1 MLRKLFKTTNGVEAK
16 NLKGLNVRICPAR
29 DIEGKSLVALVRE
42 DRVRGRKEK
51 KKMPKCPQLFITPCD
66 FLITFKPKLTKFL
79 V

>member
-29 DIEGKSLVALVRE
+29 GIEEKSLVALVRE

-51 KKMPKCPQLFITPCD
+51 KKCPNAHSCL
-66 FLITFKPKLTKFL
+66 
-79 V
+79 